1 MIKQFKN
8 PKTNRYV
15 KYDTEKKKIV
25 DVKRSP
31 GAYRGIPHLK
41 KT

>member
-8 PKTNRYV
+8 EKINRYV

-25 DVKRSP
+25 DVKRTK
-31 GAYRGIPHLK
+31 GAYKGIPHIRK
-41 KT
+41 K